1 MRISDWSSDVCSS
14 DLAPAAVAAAAA
26 DHSVAAEAP
35 GARGAGRDRARRG
48 DAGGEIDRCGAAGT
62 DATLAADADAGRRA
76 RTVRIGAAVAAD
88 ARGGRG
94 QVAGVE
100 RARCD
105 MDRGAAAATAARSEE
120 HTSELQSLMR
130 ISYAVF

>member
-76 RTVRIGAAVAAD
+76 RTVRIGAAFAAD
-88 ARGGRG
+88 ARGGGG
-94 QVAGVE
+94 QIG
-100 RARCD
+100 RTS
-105 MDRGAAAATAARSEE
+105 RGAR
-120 HTSELQSLMR
+120 MG
-130 ISYAVF
+130 

>member
-1 MRISDWSSDVCSS
+1 MIRRPPRSTRTDTLFPDTT
-14 DLAPAAVAAAAA
+14 LFR
-26 DHSVAAEAP
+26 
-35 GARGAGRDRARRG
+35 ARGEP
-48 DAGGEIDRCGAAGT
+48 GGEIDRCGAAGT

-105 MDRGAAAATAARSEE
+105 MDRGAAAATAAARA
-120 HTSELQSLMR
+120 
-130 ISYAVF
+130 AVGGEGAERVEIAEIGRAPV

>member
-1 MRISDWSSDVCSS
+1 MRSSDGSSAVCLS
-14 DLAPAAVAAAAA
+14 DLPAAVAAAAA